1 MTRNNSFSSSVSS
14 RTPSV
19 SSRNTSNNSFSSSV
33 GPGHARSA
41 SAHTGGRY
49 QTSFSQSTTTR
60 PTSALPKSRPASSLE
75 LNSSDEDVPSQGKR
89 QGMQSQPQIQSS
101 VTSLHMPAVQGG
113 RAPQS
118 MHSHRYQRSLSNTRD
133 FSVSTAMSQLRID
146 DAEYN
151 RPEEHQAISARM
163 KRPSSA
169 SLSHNPFL
177 NNGIQNGGIDGSES
191 ALVLFQPPEGSL
203 VAPQTPS
210 QIPVPSKRYPSNGT
224 PCKTSKKYP
233 HRNTNFTEDSNAAS
247 FLAWDVRGRLE
258 DMEAMYFEMKD
269 KMAGTNLERSGL
281 EEAVALYKARGESWF
296 PCPYRM
302 TN

>member
-1 MTRNNSFSSSVSS
+1 MCQQLKSGSAYGMSRNNSFSSSVSS

-19 SSRNTSNNSFSSSV
+19 SSRNTSNSSFASSMGS
-33 GPGHARSA
+33 GHARSA

-49 QTSFSQSTTTR
+49 QTSFSQSTMSR
-60 PTSALPKSRPASSLE
+60 PISALPKSRPGSSLE
-75 LNSSDEDVPSQGKR
+75 LNSSDEDIPSQGKR
-89 QGMQSQPQIQSS
+89 KGMQSQPQIQSS
-101 VTSLHMPAVQGG
+101 VTSFHMPAVHDV

-118 MHSHRYQRSLSNTRD
+118 MQSPIYQRSLSNARD

-151 RPEEHQAISARM
+151 QPEEHQAISTRS
-163 KRPSSA
+163 KRPSCA

-177 NNGIQNGGIDGSES
+177 SNGIQNGRMDGSES

-210 QIPVPSKRYPSNGT
+210 QIPVPSKRYPSNST

-233 HRNTNFTEDSNAAS
+233 HRKTNFTEDSN
-247 FLAWDVRGRLE
+247 LAPFVAFDVRGRLE
-258 DMEAMYFEMKD
+258 DIEAMYFEMKD
-269 KMAGTNLERSGL
+269 KMAGSNLERNGL
-281 EEAVALYKARGESWF
+281 EEAVSLYKARG
-296 PCPYRM
+296 
-302 TN
+302 